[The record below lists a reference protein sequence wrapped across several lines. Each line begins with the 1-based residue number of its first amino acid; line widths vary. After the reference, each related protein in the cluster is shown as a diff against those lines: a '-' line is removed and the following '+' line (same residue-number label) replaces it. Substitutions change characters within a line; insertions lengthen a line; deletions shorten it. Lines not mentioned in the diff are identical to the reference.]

1 MVTRRRAAVGAVAAL
16 LGATLFWA
24 GNYVVGAAAVETLSP
39 LSLTLL
45 RWAIAAV
52 PLLILAQVIEK
63 PDWRSVLRSWP
74 WLFALS
80 VTGMLGYNLLLYSA
94 LAHTSALN
102 ASLINAFNPALIT
115 LAAALFLR
123 ERLTARSIGGVALA
137 LIGVMIVLSGGD
149 LGMLLTPDA
158 FGWGEV
164 AMLGAIVAWTAY
176 TIIGRRGPRLP
187 AVTSTAA
194 QAVIAVVA
202 LLPFLA
208 VDGAVDLPDTM
219 PATFALL
226 YIAVF
231 PSILSYLLWNRA
243 LEVIPPGRA
252 GVFLNLITVFTAIL
266 TLLLGQPVGAAQVI
280 GGGII
285 IVGIAL
291 ASTGPRDQLP
301 VRHAPQQGVT
311 SSED

>member
-1 MVTRRRAAVGAVAAL
+1 MVTRRAAVGAVAAL

-291 ASTGPRDQLP
+291 ASTGPRDQLSE
-301 VRHAPQQGVT
+301 RSNPQRGLT
-311 SSED
+311 SCED